1 MAKMETIQVRLTRE
15 TETEVR
21 ALARTAG
28 LKPEQ
33 VIALAMAVGVRRW
46 DRESG
51 VLGERDKLLVFAK
64 EVALGAYK
72 PKELRKRAQV
82 VIACVQPNNQGNRTS
97 PRSGRSSG

>member
-51 VLGERDKLLVFAK
+51 VRGERD
-64 EVALGAYK
+64 VAVDT
-72 PKELRKRAQV
+72 LRQIASGKRRTREQRLALSCV
-82 VIACVQPNNQGNRTS
+82 TFLDECSNVQPNNQAHLRE
-97 PRSGRSSG
+97 RE